1 MGGRGDGKGPD
12 EDPGAVWAPRASSHP
27 LLLPVQAAVQ
37 LAEGGGQPPFQDV
50 VDHLLGVVAVVLQ
63 AGQDEAL
70 AEVRQQVLHLGDER
84 VQLHTAH
91 SGARGCSRPQAL
103 RKRQRGCLGW
113 AGAKSQT
120 ALVSESGDLV

>member
-1 MGGRGDGKGPD
+1 MGRAPTRARGSL
-12 EDPGAVWAPRASSHP
+12 GAVSSLPP
-27 LLLPVQAAVQ
+27 LLPPVQASVQ

-50 VDHLLGVVAVVLQ
+50 VDHPLRVVAVVLQ

-70 AEVRQQVLHLGDER
+70 AKVRQQVLHLGDER

-91 SGARGCSRPQAL
+91 GGARGCSRPQAL
-103 RKRQRGCLGW
+103 RKRPRGLVGW
-113 AGAKSQT
+113 AGDRPQT

>member
-12 EDPGAVWAPRASSHP
+12 EDPRAVWAPRASSYP
-27 LLLPVQAAVQ
+27 MLPPVQAAVQ

-70 AEVRQQVLHLGDER
+70 AKVRQQVLYLGDER

-91 SGARGCSRPQAL
+91 GGAWGCGCPQAL
-103 RKRQRGCLGW
+103 WKRPRGCLGW
-113 AGAKSQT
+113 AREPQI
-120 ALVSESGDLV
+120 ALVSESGDLA